1 MQFSLT
7 KVLYSL
13 VAAQNFE
20 YKMSNILDKP
30 TESLFGYIGVL
41 VSVSRPLLI
50 FGILIYY
57 VCSPELSLHIG
68 MSIARWLRFRVELG
82 SLQIYCSS
90 E

>member
-1 MQFSLT
+1 MQFGLT

-50 FGILIYY
+50 FEILIYY
-57 VCSPELSLHIG
+57 VARSFLSI
-68 MSIARWLRFRVELG
+68 SVRP
-82 SLQIYCSS
+82 
-90 E
+90 